1 MKAYEFP
8 AKVTDEGKLELPD
21 TILKNLTPNQQVR
34 IIILVNELVDTEED
48 DEEKEAA
55 DWARLG
61 TAQLFAGYSDED
73 VKSIIKRNFID

>member
-8 AKVTDEGKLELPD
+8 AKVTAEGKLELPD
-21 TILKNLTPNQQVR
+21 TLLKNLTPNQQIR
-34 IIILVNELVDTEED
+34 IIVLVNEPVDKED

-61 TAQLFAGYSDED
+61 TEQLFAGYSDED
-73 VKSIIKRNFID
+73 AIYDKI

>member
-1 MKAYEFP
+1 MKLYEFP
-8 AKVTDEGKLELPD
+8 AKATAEGKLELPD
-21 TILKNLTPNQQVR
+21 AMLKKLPPNQQVR
-34 IIILVNELVDTEED
+34 VIVLVNKLVDIEED

-73 VKSIIKRNFID
+73 AIYDNI